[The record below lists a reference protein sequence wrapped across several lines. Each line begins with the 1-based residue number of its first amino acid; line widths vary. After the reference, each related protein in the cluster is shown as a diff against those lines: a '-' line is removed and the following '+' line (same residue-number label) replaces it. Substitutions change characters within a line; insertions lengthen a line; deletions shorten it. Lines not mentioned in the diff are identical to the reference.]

1 MTEAL
6 QTKDA
11 ATEFFGGATDFY
23 GKHRGAISVVAPIL
37 LLIVLIAVFTWIN
50 PRFLSWPNVFNLMRQ
65 SSVLLLVATG
75 TTFVILMGSIDLSI
89 GSVVT
94 LCAISTAALIRFQGL
109 GLEVIPIAALIGATC
124 GLLNASLIVWARI
137 PSFIATLGT
146 MIVIDGAATWIG
158 GGSNIMFRN
167 PDLTWISSGA
177 LIWRIPNS
185 IICALTIFV
194 IAAFVGLRTK
204 FGRHLYAIGAGE
216 RTSRLSG
223 INVRATKFAA
233 FTLSG
238 VICGLAGFL
247 LVARTSTGMAQ
258 MAEDLLLQS
267 IAAVV
272 MGGTALTGGVGGV
285 HRTIIGVLVIA
296 VLTNGLN
303 VAGVHKYYQIIVT
316 GLVVIMAVTLTLDRS
331 KLAFVK

>member
-1 MTEAL
+1 
-6 QTKDA
+6 
-11 ATEFFGGATDFY
+11 
-23 GKHRGAISVVAPIL
+23 
-37 LLIVLIAVFTWIN
+37 
-50 PRFLSWPNVFNLMRQ
+50 
-65 SSVLLLVATG
+65 
-75 TTFVILMGSIDLSI
+75 
-89 GSVVT
+89 
-94 LCAISTAALIRFQGL
+94 
-109 GLEVIPIAALIGATC
+109 
-124 GLLNASLIVWARI
+124 
-137 PSFIATLGT
+137 
-146 MIVIDGAATWIG
+146 MIIIDGIATWIG

-167 PDLTWISSGA
+167 EDLTWISSGA
-177 LIWRIPNS
+177 FIGQIPNS
-185 IICALTIFV
+185 GICALAIFA

-204 FGRHLYAIGAGE
+204 FGRHLYAIGGGE

-223 INVRATKFAA
+223 INVRRVKVAA

-247 LVARTSTGMAQ
+247 LAARTSTGMAQ
-258 MAEDLLLQS
+258 MGEDMLLKA

-316 GLVVIMAVTLTLDRS
+316 GLVVIIAVTLTLDRS